1 MSRRHLWFLIR
12 SFRTGGLYWLRWR
25 RSRPMR
31 CTRFSCGR
39 RGSCWPSCRM
49 RGRMER
55 APCRCY
61 VRLIRDTIRLE
72 PRAPFKMK
80 SHLMTARIL
89 RTLLVSVLVPLLLA
103 VPGHAQKTA
112 GSIQGKVVDA
122 RGEPLAQ
129 STILDS
135 AGHVLATTSTDG
147 AFEIPEGTAEIAVSN
162 PHYVTLN
169 VPISGTAPVTVVLE
183 RPLETVMVS
192 AYRSPLAS
200 ADSPAS
206 TRLLSPEQLRE
217 SASPALDGKLRQVPG
232 FELFRRSSSL
242 VANPTTE
249 GVSLRGLGSTAASR
263 SLVVLDDV
271 PLNDPYGGWIH
282 WEELP
287 PLAIHSV
294 EVVRGGA
301 SDLYGS
307 SAIGGVIDIV
317 PVRANS
323 TGFQLT
329 TNYGG
334 EASTDTSGLGTLK
347 AGPWTGLAS
356 AGVVATDGYI
366 LVAPQF
372 RGPIDQPNNVHAQTG
387 LAEAGRLLGSSG
399 TSRVFLRGNVLNEDR
414 HNGTPDQVNSTRLW
428 RYIAGADVSDFA
440 IRFFGDDEH
449 YRQTFSTIA
458 QGRASETLTRF
469 AFDPATELGGA
480 LRWHHGFGNH
490 LLVLGGADTHDVRA
504 SDNEMLFT
512 GAGGILNTT
521 ARQRQTGVYGEILY
535 TPNQWTLSGSAR
547 VDHFSN
553 FDAVQYTAATRTE
566 LPSFSETPFDPRI
579 GITRRINS
587 NFALNASAF
596 RAYRA
601 PTQNELYRTGQVGQQ
616 VTLHNNNLRS
626 ERATGWET
634 GFQTDV
640 PKIGSTLRV
649 SYFWTQVNRPIT
661 ALTLATTPTQTLLR
675 RENLG
680 QIESRGISLDFA
692 MQPTRWMGLV
702 GGYQYADATV
712 TKYAQQ
718 PQLVGNWIPQ
728 VARNMATAQV
738 RFSYPKLGLLSLQA
752 RNSGRQY
759 DDDANKYLLHSYFR
773 FDAYGSRNI
782 GRHFDIYASGENLF
796 DRAIEV
802 GKTPTLTLGTPRL
815 ARIGLHFTWG
825 E

>member
-1 MSRRHLWFLIR
+1 MKL
-12 SFRTGGLYWLRWR
+12 
-25 RSRPMR
+25 RPMPV
-31 CTRFSCGR
+31 
-39 RGSCWPSCRM
+39 PS
-49 RGRMER
+49 
-55 APCRCY
+55 
-61 VRLIRDTIRLE
+61 RL
-72 PRAPFKMK
+72 
-80 SHLMTARIL
+80 
-89 RTLLVSVLVPLLLA
+89 LLVALIAILLLA
-103 VPGHAQKTA
+103 AHGRAQSTA
-112 GSIQGKVVDA
+112 EPAIHGKVVDA
-122 RGEPLAQ
+122 RGSPLAQ
-129 STILDS
+129 STILDAS
-135 AGHVLATTSTDG
+135 GKKLATTDTDG
-147 AFEIPEGTAEIAVSN
+147 RFDIAAGIAEIEVSN
-162 PHYVTLN
+162 PHYVTVK
-169 VPISGTAPVTVVLE
+169 VPITGNAPVTVVLE

-206 TRLLSPEQLRE
+206 TRLLTPEELEE

-287 PLAIHSV
+287 PLSINSV

-307 SAIGGVIDIV
+307 SAIGGVIDVI
-317 PVRANS
+317 PVRAKA

-329 TNYGG
+329 SNYGS
-334 EASTDTSGLGTLK
+334 EASTDTSALGTLK
-347 AGPWTGLAS
+347 SGPWAGLAS
-356 AGVVATDGYI
+356 GGIVATDGYI
-366 LVAPQF
+366 LVAPEF
-372 RGPIDQPNNVHAQTG
+372 RGPIDQPSNVHAQTT
-387 LAEAGRLLGSSG
+387 LAELDHQLGSSG
-399 TSRVFLRGNVLNEDR
+399 ANQLFLRGNMLNEQR
-414 HNGTPDQVNSTRLW
+414 HNGTPYQVNSTRLW

-440 IRFFGDDEH
+440 LRFFGDNEH

-458 QGRASETLTRF
+458 PGRASETPTRF
-469 AFDPATELGGA
+469 AYDPATELGA
-480 LRWHHGFGNH
+480 AVRWHHAFGDH
-490 LLVLGGADTHDVRA
+490 LLALVGADTHDVRA
-504 SDNEMLFT
+504 ADYETLFT
-512 GAGGILNTT
+512 AAGGILDTS
-521 ARQRQTGVYGEILY
+521 ARQRQTGVYGEVLY
-535 TPNQWTLSGSAR
+535 TPNKWTLSGSAR

-553 FDAVQYTAATRTE
+553 FDAVQYTKTTRTE

-579 GITRRINS
+579 GITRRINAHL
-587 NFALNASAF
+587 ALNGLAF

-616 VTLHNNNLRS
+616 TTLPNNNLRS

-634 GFQTDV
+634 GFQTDM
-640 PKIGSTLRV
+640 PKIGSTLRM

-661 ALTLATTPTQTLLR
+661 ALTLLTTPTQTLLK

-692 MQPTRWMGLV
+692 TQPARWIGLV
-702 GGYQYADATV
+702 GGYQYANATV

-728 VARNMATAQV
+728 VARNMGTAQL
-738 RFSYPKLGLLSLQA
+738 RLSYPKLGVLSLQA
-752 RNSGRQY
+752 RASGRQY
-759 DDDANKYLLHSYFR
+759 DDDANKYVLGSYFR
-773 FDAYGSRNI
+773 LDAYGSRNI
-782 GRHFDIYASGENLF
+782 GRHVDVYASGENLF
-796 DRAIEV
+796 DRAIQV
-802 GKTPTLTLGTPRL
+802 GKTPVLTLGTPRI
-815 ARIGLHFTWG
+815 ARIGLHLTWG